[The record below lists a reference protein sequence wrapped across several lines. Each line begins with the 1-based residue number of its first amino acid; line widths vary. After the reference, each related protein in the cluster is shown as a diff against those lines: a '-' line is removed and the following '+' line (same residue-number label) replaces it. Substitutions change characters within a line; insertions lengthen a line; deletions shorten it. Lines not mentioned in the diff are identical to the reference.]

1 MVIVEA
7 IMGRNDV
14 SGRTGV
20 EESAPL
26 YPIESELDSMKYDN
40 DDISIGEAV
49 ANNNGHFF
57 VCNANILNSTW

>member
-1 MVIVEA
+1 MEA
-7 IMGRNDV
+7 IMERNNV
-14 SGRTGV
+14 SGQTGV

-26 YPIESELDSMKYDN
+26 YPIESGLDFMKYDN

-57 VCNANILNSTW
+57 ICNANILNSTW